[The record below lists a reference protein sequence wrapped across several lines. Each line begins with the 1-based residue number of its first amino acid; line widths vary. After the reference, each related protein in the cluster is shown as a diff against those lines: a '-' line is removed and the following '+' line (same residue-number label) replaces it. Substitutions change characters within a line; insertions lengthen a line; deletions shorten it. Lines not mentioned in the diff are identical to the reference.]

1 MSAGGASIEIYVLV
15 TEMVGIRHRSL
26 IGVSLW
32 YSWTLSL
39 LFLDLLAYL
48 IRDWRKLAIACGVP
62 AIPVLVGWL

>member
-1 MSAGGASIEIYVLV
+1 MSAGGASIGIYVLV

-32 YSWTLSL
+32 YCWTLSL

-48 IRDWRKLAIACGVP
+48 IRDWRKLAIVCGVP
-62 AIPVLVGWL
+62 AIPVVLGWL